1 MCGRAVSARVP
12 GKGSPAEN
20 TMPDQ
25 RKATLHA
32 LSAVLMWSTVASAF
46 KLSLRHMDPAQLLFY
61 SSLAST
67 VCLGAIL
74 AAQGRLGLVM
84 AMTRRQYIR
93 PVLLGAL
100 NPFLYYLILFAAYDR
115 LPAQL
120 AQPINYTWA
129 ITLTLLSIPLLKQKI
144 SRRDLA
150 AVFVGYAGVLVIST
164 RGDVAG
170 MNVESPLGVG
180 LALLSTVL
188 WAFFWIVGARDDRD
202 PVAGLLLN
210 FAASL
215 PMTLTVCLATTGLV
229 PKSPLGYLGAAYV
242 GVFEMGLAFAL
253 WLSAMRNAANTA
265 RIANLIFL
273 SPFLSLVFIHFVV
286 GEDILPS
293 TFAGLVLIMAGL
305 AIQRTARVTKPA

>member
-1 MCGRAVSARVP
+1 
-12 GKGSPAEN
+12 
-20 TMPDQ
+20 MPDQ

-67 VCLGAIL
+67 ACLGAIL
-74 AAQGRLGLVM
+74 AAQGRLGLVV
-84 AMTRRQYIR
+84 AMTRRQYVR
-93 PVLLGAL
+93 SAFLGAL

-129 ITLTLLSIPLLKQKI
+129 ITLTLLSIPLLGQKI
-144 SRRDLA
+144 GRRDLL

-164 RGDVAG
+164 RGDVTG

-180 LALLSTVL
+180 LALLSTIL
-188 WAFFWIVGARDDRD
+188 WALFWIVGARDDRD

-215 PMTLTVCLATTGLV
+215 PMTLAVCLLTTGLV
-229 PKSPLGYLGAAYV
+229 PASPLGYLGAAYV

-253 WLSAMRNAANTA
+253 WLSAMKNATNTA

-273 SPFLSLVFIHFVV
+273 SPFVSLVFIHFVV

-305 AIQRTARVTKPA
+305 AIQRTAKAAQSA

>member
-1 MCGRAVSARVP
+1 
-12 GKGSPAEN
+12 
-20 TMPDQ
+20 MPDQ

-67 VCLGAIL
+67 ACLGAIL
-74 AAQGRLGLVM
+74 AAQGRLGLIL
-84 AMTRRQYIR
+84 AMTRRQYVR
-93 PVLLGAL
+93 SALLGAL

-129 ITLTLLSIPLLKQKI
+129 ITLTLLSIPLLGQKI
-144 SRRDLA
+144 SRRDLL

-164 RGDVAG
+164 RGDVTG
-170 MNVESPLGVG
+170 MHVESPLGVG
-180 LALLSTVL
+180 LALVSTIL
-188 WAFFWIVGARDDRD
+188 WALFWIVGARDDRD
-202 PVAGLLLN
+202 PVVGLLLN

-215 PMTLTVCLATTGLV
+215 PMTLAVCLLTTGLV
-229 PKSPLGYLGAAYV
+229 PASPLGYLGAAYV

-253 WLSAMRNAANTA
+253 WLSAMKNATNTA

-273 SPFLSLVFIHFVV
+273 SPFVSLVFIHFVV

-305 AIQRTARVTKPA
+305 AIQRTAKNQKSA

>member
-1 MCGRAVSARVP
+1 
-12 GKGSPAEN
+12 
-20 TMPDQ
+20 MPDQ

-67 VCLGAIL
+67 ACLGAIL
-74 AAQGRLGLVM
+74 AAQGRLGLVFS
-84 AMTRRQYIR
+84 MTRRQYVR
-93 PVLLGAL
+93 SALLGAL

-129 ITLTLLSIPLLKQKI
+129 ITLTLLSIPLLGQKI
-144 SRRDLA
+144 SRRDLV

-164 RGDVAG
+164 RGDVTG

-180 LALLSTVL
+180 LALLSTIL
-188 WAFFWIVGARDDRD
+188 WALFWIVGARDDRD

-215 PMTLTVCLATTGLV
+215 PMTLAVCLVTTGLV
-229 PKSPLGYLGAAYV
+229 PASPLGYLGAAYV

-253 WLSAMRNAANTA
+253 WLSAMKNATNTA

-305 AIQRTARVTKPA
+305 AIQRTAKIQKSA

>member
-1 MCGRAVSARVP
+1 
-12 GKGSPAEN
+12 
-20 TMPDQ
+20 MPDQ

-32 LSAVLMWSTVASAF
+32 LLAVLMWSTVASAF

-67 VCLGAIL
+67 ACLGAIL
-74 AAQGRLGLVM
+74 AAQGRLGLVV
-84 AMTRRQYIR
+84 AMTRRQYVR
-93 PVLLGAL
+93 SALLGAL

-129 ITLTLLSIPLLKQKI
+129 ITLTLLSIPLLGQKI
-144 SRRDLA
+144 SRRDLL

-164 RGDVAG
+164 RGDVTG

-180 LALLSTVL
+180 LALLSTIL
-188 WAFFWIVGARDDRD
+188 WALFWIVGARDDRD

-215 PMTLTVCLATTGLV
+215 PMTLAVCLVTTGLV
-229 PKSPLGYLGAAYV
+229 PASPLGYLGAAYV

-253 WLSAMRNAANTA
+253 WLSAMKNATNTA

-305 AIQRTARVTKPA
+305 AIQRTAKATRSA

>member
-1 MCGRAVSARVP
+1 
-12 GKGSPAEN
+12 
-20 TMPDQ
+20 MPDQ
-25 RKATLHA
+25 RKATFHGL
-32 LSAVLMWSTVASAF
+32 LAVLMWSTVASAF
-46 KLSLRHMDPAQLLFY
+46 KLSLRHMDPVQLLLY
-61 SSLAST
+61 SSLASAA
-67 VCLGAIL
+67 CLGVIL
-74 AAQGRLGLVM
+74 VAQGRLGLVL

-93 PVLLGAL
+93 SILLGAV

-129 ITLTLLSIPLLKQKI
+129 ITLTLLSIPLLKQTI

-170 MNVESPLGVG
+170 LHMESPLGVG
-180 LALLSTVL
+180 LALVSTVV
-188 WAFFWIVGARDDRD
+188 WALFWIVGAKDDRD
-202 PVAGLLLN
+202 PVAGLFLN

-215 PMTLTVCLATTGLV
+215 PMTLAVCLCTSGLA
-229 PKSPLGYLGAAYV
+229 PRSPLGFLGAAYV
-242 GVFEMGLAFAL
+242 GVFEMGLAFTL
-253 WLSAMRNAANTA
+253 WLSAMKNAANTA

-286 GEDILPS
+286 GEAILPS

-305 AIQRTARVTKPA
+305 AIQRTARAH

>member
-1 MCGRAVSARVP
+1 
-12 GKGSPAEN
+12 
-20 TMPDQ
+20 MPDQ

-67 VCLGAIL
+67 ACLGAIL
-74 AAQGRLGLVM
+74 AVQGRLGLLVT
-84 AMTRRQYIR
+84 MTRRQYVR
-93 PVLLGAL
+93 SVLLGAL

-129 ITLTLLSIPLLKQKI
+129 ITLTLLSIPLLGQKI

-164 RGDVAG
+164 RGDVTG
-170 MNVESPLGVG
+170 MSVESPLGVG
-180 LALLSTVL
+180 LALLSTIL
-188 WAFFWIVGARDDRD
+188 WALFWIVGARDDRD

-210 FAASL
+210 FAASM
-215 PMTLTVCLATTGLV
+215 PMTLAVCLATTGLV

-242 GVFEMGLAFAL
+242 GIFEMGLAFAL

-305 AIQRTARVTKPA
+305 AIQRTAKATRPA

>member
-1 MCGRAVSARVP
+1 MP

-20 TMPDQ
+20 AMPDQ

-67 VCLGAIL
+67 ACLGAIL
-74 AAQGRLGLVM
+74 AVQGRLGLLV
-84 AMTRRQYIR
+84 AMTRRQYVR
-93 PVLLGAL
+93 SVLLGAL

-129 ITLTLLSIPLLKQKI
+129 ITLTLLSIPLLGQKI

-170 MNVESPLGVG
+170 MSVESPLGVG
-180 LALLSTVL
+180 LALLSTIL
-188 WAFFWIVGARDDRD
+188 WALFWIVGARDDRD

-215 PMTLTVCLATTGLV
+215 PMTLAVCLATTGLV

-242 GVFEMGLAFAL
+242 GIFEMGLAFAL

-305 AIQRTARVTKPA
+305 AIQRTAKATRSA

>member
-1 MCGRAVSARVP
+1 
-12 GKGSPAEN
+12 
-20 TMPDQ
+20 MPDQ

-67 VCLGAIL
+67 ACLGAIL
-74 AAQGRLGLVM
+74 AVQGRLGLLV
-84 AMTRRQYIR
+84 AMTRRQYVR
-93 PVLLGAL
+93 SVLLGAL

-129 ITLTLLSIPLLKQKI
+129 ITLTLLSIPLLGQKI

-164 RGDVAG
+164 RGDVTG
-170 MNVESPLGVG
+170 MTVESPLGVG

-215 PMTLTVCLATTGLV
+215 PMTLAVCLATRGLV

-242 GVFEMGLAFAL
+242 GIFEMGLAFAL

-305 AIQRTARVTKPA
+305 AIQRTAKATRSA

>member
-1 MCGRAVSARVP
+1 
-12 GKGSPAEN
+12 
-20 TMPDQ
+20 MPDQ

-67 VCLGAIL
+67 ACLGAIL
-74 AAQGRLGLVM
+74 AVQGRLGLLVT
-84 AMTRRQYIR
+84 MTRRQYVR
-93 PVLLGAL
+93 SVLLGAL

-129 ITLTLLSIPLLKQKI
+129 ITLTLLSIPLLGQKI

-164 RGDVAG
+164 RGDVTG
-170 MNVESPLGVG
+170 MSVESPLGVG
-180 LALLSTVL
+180 LALLSTIL
-188 WAFFWIVGARDDRD
+188 WALFWIVGARDDRD

-210 FAASL
+210 FAASM
-215 PMTLTVCLATTGLV
+215 PMTLAVCLATTGLV

-242 GVFEMGLAFAL
+242 GIFEMGLAFAL